1 MVVIL
6 FNFFPHET
14 QNKPVHCDEALACA
28 MLKLL
33 SEWKDAVVVRT
44 RDEAELAKCEIV
56 VDVGGIY
63 DPKTLRFD
71 HHQKTFH
78 DTLSEES
85 FSTRLSSAGLVY
97 RHFGKRILKEL
108 VQSSGMPDEVVDK
121 KLYAKVYKV
130 SGVL

>member
-1 MVVIL
+1 
-6 FNFFPHET
+6 
-14 QNKPVHCDEALACA
+14 

-33 SEWKDAVVVRT
+33 PEWTDAVVVRT
-44 RDEAELAKCEIV
+44 RDEAELAKCDVV

-63 DPKTLRFD
+63 DPATLRFD

-97 RHFGKRILKEL
+97 RHFGKRILKL
-108 VQSSGMPDEVVDK
+108 IVKGSGIPEEVVDK

-130 SGVL
+130 CTRLLLYLGFRTRGRALVLWPLEREGDGRR